1 MFKFR
6 EYFDRLMAAITFAEA
21 NEHEMALDIMHDR
34 PESESRR
41 KAEDRV
47 RRSEETRPEMRT

>member
-1 MFKFR
+1 
-6 EYFDRLMAAITFAEA
+6 MAAISFAEA
-21 NEHEMALDIMHDR
+21 NEHETALDIMHDR

-47 RRSEETRPEMRT
+47 RRSEETRPRMHV